1 MNKKEFEVISQKS
14 DIELKKLV
22 LEFKDKLWSSKKDL
36 KAGKVKNIKE
46 VKNVRKDIARILTI
60 LNSRKDLLGSRV

>member
-14 DIELKKLV
+14 KIELEKLA
-22 LEFKDKLWSSKKDL
+22 LEFKDKLWSLKKDL

-46 VKNVRKDIARILTI
+46 IKNTRKDIARILTI
-60 LNSRKDLLGSRV
+60 LNSKKNIYGN

>member
-14 DIELKKLV
+14 NIELEKLAS
-22 LEFKDKLWSSKKDL
+22 EFKDKLWGLKKDL

-46 VKNVRKDIARILTI
+46 IKNIRKDIARILTI
-60 LNSRKDLLGSRV
+60 LNSRKDLL